1 VATVEAEVAEVVVA
15 VTEEVAT
22 VEAAEAGRGTSVGLA
37 EEPVVAE
44 NAESNLAAF
53 AILPHFRTYSL
64 GSVFGHLD
72 FGRFF
77 LGFTLES
84 LPKTLEI
91 VS

>member
-1 VATVEAEVAEVVVA
+1 MA
-15 VTEEVAT
+15 VTEAAEVSEAVAT
-22 VEAAEAGRGTSVGLA
+22 VEAAVAVTGTSVGLA

-44 NAESNLAAF
+44 DAESNLAAF
-53 AILPHFRTYSL
+53 AIFPHFRTYSL

-77 LGFTLES
+77 LGFPLES